1 MFRRASQVK
10 TNVTIYSF
18 IYCNINNNPMWW
30 LWQGFIQDK
39 SQIFKVFLYR
49 IGDPWIVVNKYKTSR
64 IAILAFLEALD
75 QPSCHIIK

>member
-18 IYCNINNNPMWW
+18 IYCNINNNNMWW

-39 SQIFKVFLYR
+39 SQIFIFLYR
-49 IGDPWIVVNKYKTSR
+49 IGDPWIVVNKYKMSR
-64 IAILAFLEALD
+64 VAMLAFLETLY
-75 QPSCHIIK
+75 